1 MYEGKESLYSGRK
14 IRGLGEKRNTLV
26 EDRTNEEVERNTR
39 EEMRGI
45 EEVPRPV
52 HRREETTRQ
61 SHGQELERHT
71 QRTISVRGNTPTEQ
85 LRSCIERASSGLIG
99 VFGMNS
105 DNVVNEVLR
114 QVQYNRSGDFYVIH
128 PSRLIVDDVFTMF
141 ASSMLSFLEQETG
154 YRDDWQRAAY
164 RIINDIGV
172 GESDFDFYDYGLTRL
187 SRVSQRLERPQK
199 CRELID
205 FIKNQRRMHNAKFI
219 WNIEIDIGRLDYMIL
234 SKLSQ
239 IASQDLI
246 IIVNTLG
253 TLDFEVGNIGAMVGH
268 GNPNET
274 GYGVL
279 HKYMG
284 FQEIIRAD

>member
-1 MYEGKESLYSGRK
+1 MYEGSESLYSGRK
-14 IRGLGEKRNTLV
+14 IRGLGEKGNTLV
-26 EDRTNEEVERNTR
+26 EDTTKEEVGQNTR
-39 EEMRGI
+39 EEGPGI
-45 EEVPRPV
+45 EEVPIPV

-61 SHGQELERHT
+61 SYRQELESHT
-71 QRTISVRGNTPTEQ
+71 QSTTSVRGNTPMEQ

-105 DNVVNEVLR
+105 DNVVNEALR
-114 QVQYNRSGDFYVIH
+114 QVQYNRFWDFYVIH

-141 ASSMLSFLEQETG
+141 ASSMLSFVEQASD
-154 YRDDWQRAAY
+154 YRDDWQREAY
-164 RIINDIGV
+164 RIINEIGA
-172 GESDFDFYDYGLTRL
+172 GESDFDFYDYGLTKL

-205 FIKNQRRMHNAKFI
+205 FIKNQRSMHNAKFI

-246 IIVNTLG
+246 IIVSTLG

-268 GNPNET
+268 GNPNEA

-284 FQEIIRAD
+284 FQEIVRAD